1 MSKGRKPLEAA
12 AMQGDVYDADK
23 LAAHDQ
29 QLAVMGEVQATYGAE
44 RDLVN
49 QMLGQAQI
57 ARASADFLR
66 QVGVAKIAHVRES
79 KAYKALAG
87 MKNSDG
93 GVCTGTFDEFCEL
106 LGISPSKAHEDIQNL
121 QAFGEQALEA
131 MSRAGIGYRQLRVL
145 RNESFAEEDRAT
157 LIEAAKAG
165 DKDKLLD
172 VAEDLIARQRV
183 KEDRQK
189 AQLDKLEASN
199 STLSKDLEKTRQ
211 DLDKAKAKA
220 ALIPRLTPDKKAGQ
234 MLSELEDV
242 YAEARA
248 QLRHVASSV
257 DTLLQYAQ
265 DNGLDFD
272 EDVGA
277 RTVELGNLLLG
288 LIGDLRVRGI
298 HAPAEHALLV
308 LGGKA

>member
-1 MSKGRKPLEAA
+1 
-12 AMQGDVYDADK
+12 MQGDVYDADK

-29 QLAVMGEVQATYGAE
+29 QLAVMGEVQASYGAE

-49 QMLGQAQI
+49 QLLGQSQAFG
-57 ARASADFLR
+57 AGADFFR
-66 QVGVAKIAHVRES
+66 TVRISKIAYVKENKLYR
-79 KAYKALAG
+79 ALAG
-87 MKNSDG
+87 TVTPHRAEKLA
-93 GVCTGTFDEFCEL
+93 GTWEEFCGL
-106 LGISPSKAHEDIQNL
+106 LGQSVDQVDRDIANL
-121 QAFGEQALEA
+121 RAFGEEALEA
-131 MSRAGIGYRQLRVL
+131 MTRAGIGYRELREL
-145 RNESFAEEDRAT
+145 RREGLPEEDRAT

-183 KEDRQK
+183 KDDRQK

-298 HAPAEHALLV
+298 RAPAEHALLA